1 MCGIAG
7 VIHFRQAVGGE
18 HVQAM
23 CDAQKHRGPDDS
35 GIWVEDN
42 VALGHRRL
50 AIIDLSSGH
59 QPMVDDSGNF
69 VIVFNGE
76 IYNFLEI
83 AEDLKKLGVQFSTR
97 SDTEVL
103 LKAFRQWGPGCLE
116 KMNGMFAFAI
126 WDRQKKE
133 MFVAR
138 DRLGKKPFHYF
149 LDDQVFVFASEIK
162 GLLAHPL
169 VAKEL
174 CPNALSKYLA
184 YDYVPGPRSI
194 FRQIRK
200 LNPGCFA
207 QLKGRKLNERPYWQP
222 NFTPMADKM
231 DEKEIISEIQN
242 KLRRSVERRLV
253 SDVPLGVFLSGGLDS
268 SAIVAYMAQLRDPKS
283 IKTFSIGFDE
293 KTFDERE
300 YSNLVA
306 QHFGTDHHQEIFS
319 EDKALELVPNLP
331 SILDEPMA
339 DPSILP
345 TFLLSQFTKSHVTVA
360 LGGDGGDE
368 VFVGYENY
376 RAMRLIPWYLKIPR
390 LIRRMAIEQMAHLL
404 PTSENNISLD
414 YKIKRFLKGIDF
426 PAPVNNYV
434 WLGGL
439 TPAEQKNIL
448 TNDFYET
455 METRSIETVYDEAI
469 AAAQDYQADQN
480 NTLSGLL
487 PADMR
492 LYLQDDILVKADRAS
507 MASSL
512 ELRAPLLDFELVDF
526 VTRIPLRQKFPG
538 SRLKYLL
545 KKSVEGVVPQVI
557 IDRPKKGF
565 GIPVSRWLKQGL
577 KPVVDVYLEAGRLK
591 RQNIFKP
598 EMVQKVLRE
607 HQEGHKDHRKVLWA
621 ILVYQLWCEKYFP
634 N

>member
-7 VIHFRQAVGGE
+7 VIHFKHTVDRK
-18 HVQAM
+18 HVEAM

-35 GIWVEDN
+35 GIWIENN
-42 VALGHRRL
+42 VGLGHRRL
-50 AIIDLSSGH
+50 AIIDLASGH
-59 QPMVDDSGNF
+59 QPMVEDTGEF

-83 AEDLKKLGVQFSTR
+83 AEALKKQGVQLSTR

-103 LKAFRQWGPGCLE
+103 LKAYRQWGSACLE
-116 KMNGMFAFAI
+116 KLNGMFAFAI
-126 WDRQKKE
+126 WDRQKSE

-149 LDDQVFVFASEIK
+149 LDENVFAFASEIK
-162 GLLAHPL
+162 GLLANPH
-169 VAKEL
+169 VKKDL

-207 QLKGRKLNERPYWQP
+207 QIKGKKFNERPYWKP
-222 NFTPMADKM
+222 CFTPAAERMS
-231 DEKEIISEIQN
+231 EREIVGEIQN
-242 KLRRSVERRLV
+242 RIRKSVERRLV
-253 SDVPLGVFLSGGLDS
+253 SDVPLGVFLSGGVDS
-268 SAIVAYMAQLRDPKS
+268 SAIVAYMAQLRDPKT
-283 IKTFSIGFDE
+283 IKTFSIGFEE
-293 KTFDERE
+293 KSFDERE
-300 YSNLVA
+300 YSSLVA
-306 QHFGTDHHQEIFS
+306 RHFGTDHHQEILS
-319 EDKALELVPNLP
+319 AEKALDLVPNLP
-331 SILDEPMA
+331 VILDEPMA

-376 RAMRLIPWYLKIPR
+376 RAMRMISWYLKIPR
-390 LIRRMAIEQMAHLL
+390 LIRRMAIEQMAQLL
-404 PTSENNISLD
+404 PTSENNLSLD

-426 PAPVNNYV
+426 PSPVNNYV

-439 TPAEQKNIL
+439 TPAEQKDMF
-448 TNDFYET
+448 TNAFYELL
-455 METRSIETVYDEAI
+455 EVRSIETLYDEAI
-469 AAAQDYQADQN
+469 AAAQDHQGDHQ

-487 PADMR
+487 PADLR
-492 LYLQDDILVKADRAS
+492 LYLQDNILVKADRAS
-507 MASSL
+507 MAASL

-526 VTRIPLRQKFPG
+526 VTRIPLAQKFPG

-545 KKSVEGVVPQVI
+545 KKAVGGMVPEVI
-557 IDRPKKGF
+557 INRPKKGF
-565 GIPVSRWLKQGL
+565 GIPVARWLKQELRPLVEG
-577 KPVVDVYLEAGRLK
+577 YLEPGKLK

-598 EMVQKVLRE
+598 EVVQKYLRE
-607 HQEGHKDHRKVLWA
+607 HQSGQKDHRKVLWSL
-621 ILVYQLWCEKYFP
+621 LVYQMWSEKYFP